1 MKTVIE
7 QLRYLKTVDELKKSF
22 KGNYDIFELPRL
34 YLDMS
39 IKMRIFLGVRV
50 GKI

>member
-7 QLRYLKTVDELKKSF
+7 QIRYLRTVDELKKSF
-22 KGNYDIFELPRL
+22 KGRYTVFDLPQL

-39 IKMRIFLGVRV
+39 IKMRVFMGVRI